1 MFWDRANALR
11 MIREPSAAVVR
22 GDYGGGVVYLGR
34 DPEKV
39 ISGRGGETTDLERAL
54 AERSRATEGWDQ
66 PHPPG
71 AAIGA
76 FDFEGNW
83 HFSFFRELEVRPA
96 SDLWPEGGPATI
108 FPGGEEEWTCQTHRE
123 GYAAMVRAAQEE
135 IRGGEIYQV
144 NLARFLHRKVEAV
157 EPWAFFRWLW
167 RIGQA
172 PRSFFYRMGEKTLA
186 GASMELF
193 LGIEGNRIVTQPIKG
208 TRGREA
214 NREGDERAAL
224 ELGTNPKEVAELIM
238 ITDLLRNDLGAVC
251 QYGTVQARDLVR
263 RRSYSHVHHL
273 YSTVEGKLRPGLG
286 AVEAV
291 RQCLPGGS
299 VTGAPK
305 RRAGEILR
313 RLEVEPRGHYT
324 GAVGYFGYDG
334 TARFSM
340 GIRMAEIE
348 EDRVRCGVG
357 SGITAAS
364 DPEGEYEETRIKA
377 RVLTEAMAAYLA
389 TRTVRV

>member
-1 MFWDRANALR
+1 M
-11 MIREPSAAVVR
+11 AAVVR
-22 GDYGGGVVYLGR
+22 GDYGGGVVYLGQETEEVLSGSAGQTTQL
-34 DPEKV
+34 EK
-39 ISGRGGETTDLERAL
+39 AL
-54 AERSRATEGWDQ
+54 AERSRGNSGWDQ

-96 SDLWPEGGPATI
+96 SDLWPEGGPVVATLA
-108 FPGGEEEWTCQTHRE
+108 GEEEWRCSSDRQE
-123 GYAAMVRAAQEE
+123 YAEMVRSAQEE
-135 IRGGEIYQV
+135 IRAGEIYQV
-144 NLARFLHRKVEAV
+144 NLARFLHREVEGLV
-157 EPWAFFRWLW
+157 PWEFFRWLW
-167 RIGQA
+167 RTGQA
-172 PRSFFYRMGEKTLA
+172 PRSFYYRADNKTLA

-193 LGIEGNRIVTQPIKG
+193 LGIEGSRIVTQPIKG
-208 TRGREA
+208 TRGRESS
-214 NREGDERAAL
+214 REGDERAAL

-251 QYGTVQARDLVR
+251 EYGSVQARDLVR

-273 YSTVEGKLRPGLG
+273 YSTVEGQLRAGIGP
-286 AVEAV
+286 VEAV
-291 RQCLPGGS
+291 RECLPGGS

-305 RRAGEILR
+305 RSAVEILR
-313 RLEVEPRGHYT
+313 RLEAEPRGHYT

-334 TARFSM
+334 TARFAM
-340 GIRMAEIE
+340 GIRMAEME
-348 EDRVRCGVG
+348 GQRVRCGVG

-377 RVLTEAMAAYLA
+377 RVLTEAMAAYLT
-389 TRTVRV
+389 TRKVRV

>member
-1 MFWDRANALR
+1 MMA
-11 MIREPSAAVVR
+11 EPRAAVVR

-34 DPEKV
+34 EPELV
-39 ISGRGGETTDLERAL
+39 LAGSAGQTEALEQAL
-54 AERSRATEGWDQ
+54 AEKSRGNTGWDQ

-83 HFSFFRELEVRPA
+83 HFSFFRDLAVCSG
-96 SDLWPEGGPATI
+96 SDLWPEGGP
-108 FPGGEEEWTCQTHRE
+108 GVGSLKGEEEWQCPTDRE
-123 GYAAMVRAAQEE
+123 RYAAMVRAAQEE
-135 IRGGEIYQV
+135 IRAGEIYQV
-144 NLARFLHRKVEAV
+144 NLARYLHRNVEAM
-157 EPWAFFRWLW
+157 EPWEFFRWLW

-172 PRSFFYRMGEKTLA
+172 PRSFFYRAGGKVLA

-208 TRGREA
+208 TRARES

-251 QYGTVQARDLVR
+251 EYGSVQARDLVR

-273 YSTVEGKLRPGLG
+273 YSTVEGKLRKGIGP
-286 AVEAV
+286 VQAV
-291 RQCLPGGS
+291 RESLPGGS

-305 RRAGEILR
+305 RRAVEILR
-313 RLEVEPRGHYT
+313 NLEAEPRGHYT

-348 EDRVRCGVG
+348 GSHVRCGVG

-389 TRTVRV
+389 TRQVRV

>member
-1 MFWDRANALR
+1 MLF
-11 MIREPSAAVVR
+11 
-22 GDYGGGVVYLGR
+22 
-34 DPEKV
+34 
-39 ISGRGGETTDLERAL
+39 
-54 AERSRATEGWDQ
+54 RS
-66 PHPPG
+66 
-71 AAIGA
+71 
-76 FDFEGNW
+76 
-83 HFSFFRELEVRPA
+83 FSFFRDLEVRPA
-96 SDLWPEGGPATI
+96 SELWPEGGPVAES
-108 FPGGEEEWTCQTHRE
+108 GNGEDGWTCRTDGR

-135 IRGGEIYQV
+135 IRAGEIYQV
-144 NLARFLHRKVEAV
+144 NLARFLNRKVEGMA
-157 EPWAFFRWLW
+157 PWEFFRWLW

-172 PRSFFYRMGEKTLA
+172 PRSFFYRAGDKTLV

-193 LGIEGNRIVTQPIKG
+193 LGIEGSRIVTQPIKG

-251 QYGTVQARDLVR
+251 EYGSVQARDLVR

-273 YSTVEGKLRPGLG
+273 YSTVEGRLRIGIG
-286 AVEAV
+286 SVQAV
-291 RQCLPGGS
+291 RDCLPGGS

-305 RRAGEILR
+305 RRAVQILKK
-313 RLEVEPRGHYT
+313 LEVEPRGHYT

-340 GIRMAEIE
+340 GIRMAEIQGNQ
-348 EDRVRCGVG
+348 VRCGVG

-389 TRTVRV
+389 GRTVRV